1 VLAVEVAE
9 SSLDYDRTDK
19 GGLYAR
25 AGVPDYWIA
34 NLIEG
39 DLEVYRQ
46 PEPDASSALGWR
58 YGLVARLIPPAVV
71 APLAFPAPRIA
82 VADLLP

>member
-1 VLAVEVAE
+1 
-9 SSLDYDRTDK
+9 
-19 GGLYAR
+19 
-25 AGVPDYWIA
+25 
-34 NLIEG
+34 
-39 DLEVYRQ
+39 VYRQ